1 MKLLLKLAWRNIGRN
16 RRRTLITT
24 SSIVM
29 AVLLSIVMGSM
40 QYGSYDQMID
50 NSVGSFVGH
59 LQVQHPEYLDEPT
72 LDNSFAAYTSWLSQ
86 IIALDGI
93 TAAIPRI
100 DAYALA
106 AGQNRSRATMV
117 IGIDPEL
124 EHVLSDP
131 ESKLVEGNYF
141 TTDTSH
147 AVIITEGL
155 ATFLNVTVG
164 DSLVLLGQGY
174 QGMSANG
181 LFPIQGI
188 IRFGLPELNKGLV
201 YLPIAQAREL
211 YAMPELATSVS
222 IILDRPAQLEPM
234 QSRIRN
240 LVPAELAVHGWPV
253 LMPDL
258 VQAIEVDYASSFLIL
273 AILYLVVGFGILGT
287 VLMMTTERRFEFG
300 VLLSIGTPRGTLS
313 SVFVIEMFMIA
324 VLGAGLGILLSLPV
338 VYWFHYNP
346 LYFSGEMAETILQ
359 FGMEP
364 YLRFSTDPTLF
375 LLHATIVFVLTMI
388 ISLYPIWHLNRIKP
402 ITAMRR

>member
-1 MKLLLKLAWRNIGRN
+1 MNLILKLAWRNIGRN

-59 LQVQHPEYLDEPT
+59 LQIQHLDYLDEPT
-72 LDNSFAAYTSWLSQ
+72 LDHSFDADSSWLTQ
-86 IIALDGI
+86 IISMDGI

-106 AGQNRSRATMV
+106 AGADRSRATMV
-117 IGIDPEL
+117 IGIDPKL

-131 ESKLVEGNYF
+131 ESKLIDGTYF
-141 TTDTSH
+141 TSDTSH
-147 AVIITEGL
+147 SVIITEGL
-155 ATFLNVTVG
+155 ASFLNLAVG

-201 YLPIAQAREL
+201 YLPIVQAREL
-211 YAMPELATSVS
+211 YAMPERSTSVS
-222 IILDRPAQLEPM
+222 VILDRPTQLDAM
-234 QSRIRN
+234 QSRIRD
-240 LVPAELAVHGWPV
+240 LVPAELAVHGWPT

-258 VQAIEVDYASSFLIL
+258 VQAIEVDYASSLMIL

-300 VLLSIGTPRGTLS
+300 VLMSIGTPRATLS
-313 SVFVIEMFMIA
+313 TIFVVEMLLIA
-324 VLGAGLGILLSLPV
+324 LLGAGLGMLLSLPV
-338 VYWFHYNP
+338 VLWFHYNP
-346 LYFSGEMAETILQ
+346 IYFSGEMAETILQ

-364 YLRFSTDPTLF
+364 YLQFSTDPTLF
-375 LLHATIVFVLTMI
+375 VLHASIVFGLTI
-388 ISLYPIWHLNRIKP
+388 LISLYPVWHLNRMKP